1 MIIDM
6 VQFGPCDFAMSIGLP
21 EQRNHPKAK
30 ESELKTINTVIQ
42 MRIRPRVEF
51 RSIDYSLVN
60 IRKYIDLDVKDFHLP
75 IDLVILHQ
83 WHKKN
88 PIAINELFE
97 NNLISNMD

>member
-30 ESELKTINTVIQ
+30 EAELKTINTVIQ
-42 MRIRPRVEF
+42 MRIRPRIEF

-60 IRKYIDLDVKDFHLP
+60 IRKYIDLGVNE
-75 IDLVILHQ
+75 
-83 WHKKN
+83 N